1 MNNACLHPQAWEQVP
16 FRKVFV
22 SNCFRLKA
30 DANTVLRIKIHVIND
45 IAFNARKGAFVGF
58 LKRTQNQRN
67 YAFIIFMLFR
77 ADFDLS
83 VHKFSYSFKKNAL
96 AVAQNSC
103 RKSLACNHYILHD
116 KVKAT

>member
-83 VHKFSYSFKKNAL
+83 VHRLQIYMFFPTS
-96 AVAQNSC
+96 
-103 RKSLACNHYILHD
+103 KSIFPHFFPIIS
-116 KVKAT
+116 K